1 MSLFNGM
8 NIKKDN
14 WFEVFSASL
23 GQMVAV
29 QTNCAELVVKNQDW
43 HLDFPKQY
51 ISFGDQKYP
60 IQFIGTESTVSNT
73 WLWGWENVNNFSD
86 SLIEFAKST
95 KQKGIKWNLEPLTTP
110 EFDLNETF
118 NGHNLSI
125 VSCAISDK
133 KMCYY
138 RCVHDK
144 GAIFVAFSDIPNEV
158 FAPLEIQRFA
168 AIVAQCIQQFYV
180 DHRIF
185 VESFLRWNRT
195 SFDCQGDNIIAHF
208 PVDLTI
214 KFEKANGIDRITAM
228 NS

>member
-14 WFEVFSASL
+14 WLEVFSASL

-29 QTNCAELVVKNQDW
+29 QTNCSEMVVKNQDW
-43 HLDFPKQY
+43 YVDFPKQY
-51 ISFGDQKYP
+51 ISFGDKKYP
-60 IQFIGTESTVSNT
+60 IQFIGTESNVSNT
-73 WLWGWENVNNFSD
+73 WLWGWKNVNNFSD
-86 SLIEFAKST
+86 SLIEFAKAT
-95 KQKGIKWNLEPLTTP
+95 KKKGVKWNLEPLTTP

-144 GAIFVAFSDIPNEV
+144 GAVFVAFSDIPNEV
-158 FAPLEIQRFA
+158 FEPIEIQLFA
-168 AIVAQCIQQFYV
+168 AIVAQCLQRYYV

-185 VESFLRWNRT
+185 IESFLRWNRT
-195 SFDCQGDNIIAHF
+195 AFEYQGDNIIAHF
-208 PVDLTI
+208 EVDLTI
-214 KFEKANGIDRITAM
+214 KFEKANGIYRITAM